1 MGTFTARRDRSTTVE
16 LGVAQST
23 QRAQRKKTKRA
34 RANANRLVLF
44 SLRSLRALRA
54 LRELLLLTFSRND
67 KIRDIK
73 LCGLPAVA
81 RGGPEKLRALRI
93 EDGQNVLPGS
103 ISQTHLLAGLDIHPP
118 DIIIGPDGR
127 VAVVRGGVNDMLAVL
142 VPVRRPVHPVEI
154 VGESAL
160 AGAVGVH
167 HIK

>member
-44 SLRSLRALRA
+44 SLRSLRA

-118 DIIIGPDGR
+118 DIIIGLDGR

>member
-67 KIRDIK
+67 KLRDIK
-73 LCGLPAVA
+73 LRRLPSVA
-81 RGGPEKLRALRI
+81 RRASAPITSPARSRMSLTARRLRY
-93 EDGQNVLPGS
+93 S
-103 ISQTHLLAGLDIHPP
+103 
-118 DIIIGPDGR
+118 
-127 VAVVRGGVNDMLAVL
+127 GV
-142 VPVRRPVHPVEI
+142 
-154 VGESAL
+154 
-160 AGAVGVH
+160 
-167 HIK
+167 